1 MKTTSL
7 LSVLLFFCATL
18 SFAQNQMSVVGTW
31 KLVSGKAVQGDSTM
45 NYDAKTD
52 DAIKIVTATHYAV
65 LSKNVATDSLQVAGA
80 GPIQVDDKNY
90 IEGTKYCIFKDLV
103 GKSARFTY
111 RIEGDKWYVKGGI
124 ENMITFD
131 EVWQRVGK

>member
-1 MKTTSL
+1 
-7 LSVLLFFCATL
+7 
-18 SFAQNQMSVVGTW
+18 
-31 KLVSGKAVQGDSTM
+31 M

-90 IEGTKYCIFKDLV
+90 TQEIKYCTVKDLV
-103 GKSARFTY
+103 GKSAKFTY
-111 RIEGDKWYVKGGI
+111 RIEGDKWYIKGGI